1 MSTATAEARGE
12 IPGAETS
19 RCDDSK
25 KYIVFSAWPA
35 TKSRSGV
42 GDSKWFGIPAQ
53 WVPDTGLQSSTAT
66 ARSITK
72 VRAVLVSQACHVG
85 ARSDLWLADV
95 RL

>member
-42 GDSKWFGIPAQ
+42 CDSKWFGIPAQ

-72 VRAVLVSQACHVG
+72 VRAVLVLQACHVG